1 MPIFNHDGIRIHFET
16 LGEGPPIVVCHGLT
30 GNRNQGKE
38 LLGELPG
45 YHLVFA
51 DARAHGD
58 TEPLGPESKICF
70 KQFAADLHALLA
82 HLKIDRAVVGG
93 ISMGAAIAARFA
105 IDFPSHVRAL
115 VLIRPAW
122 IDASWP
128 ENLQLCPLI
137 VQLFEQHGPEGWQ
150 NAYDQHPMVQELK
163 EKDSLSVD
171 SMRSQFDLPQDIDRR
186 ARLVRVPGDCPIRN
200 WQEVESLDT
209 PALVIGNDRD
219 LAHPLEMARE
229 WAARLPNARFEQIPS
244 KSESLEQH
252 TQAVRRHLAAFL
264 ESI

>member
-1 MPIFNHDGIRIHFET
+1 
-16 LGEGPPIVVCHGLT
+16 
-30 GNRNQGKE
+30 
-38 LLGELPG
+38 
-45 YHLVFA
+45 
-51 DARAHGD
+51 
-58 TEPLGPESKICF
+58 
-70 KQFAADLHALLA
+70 
-82 HLKIDRAVVGG
+82 
-93 ISMGAAIAARFA
+93 
-105 IDFPSHVRAL
+105 
-115 VLIRPAW
+115 
-122 IDASWP
+122 
-128 ENLQLCPLI
+128 
-137 VQLFEQHGPEGWQ
+137 
-150 NAYDQHPMVQELK
+150 MVQELK